1 MRLFS
6 LKMVFSMKIV
16 KYLDRDTFEK
26 DCLFYFR
33 KKAKIPFVNETL
45 LREIIFTQEMIIFN
59 EYFSVTRG
67 QYEVCRKNAF
77 CALQL
82 MQFSCWN

>member
-1 MRLFS
+1 MIHLRKTAYFT
-6 LKMVFSMKIV
+6 FV
-16 KYLDRDTFEK
+16 KRT
-26 DCLFYFR
+26 R
-33 KKAKIPFVNETL
+33 IPFENETL
-45 LREIIFTQEMIIFN
+45 LREIIFTQEIMIIFN

-67 QYEVCRKNAF
+67 QYEVYRKNAF